1 MGEWTGNP
9 DALCERI
16 DIMTGD
22 AAHQMTPATRALLNE
37 AAACIREMV
46 EWRPMFEA
54 PKDRTPILAR
64 IYDDLF
70 PRVVGEARDDLERW
84 NGQRVVVHHP
94 GLCEDGYDLG
104 WSVSAPVGFGIG
116 RDDWFSGWLPLPPAP
131 GAEDE

>member
-1 MGEWTGNP
+1 MELVERLKAEAKSSNYQEEVLGE
-9 DALCERI
+9 R
-16 DIMTGD
+16 
-22 AAHQMTPATRALLNE
+22 LNGVGAILTE

-131 GAEDE
+131 GAEA